1 MTEPH
6 TEPLP
11 IEVEAAAAWRG
22 LVKNF
27 GTLLL
32 GEGAAAFFGLVT
44 FLLLARN
51 LGPAGFGLVSVGIAL
66 VGWLS
71 LGVDSGT
78 EILSLRNVS
87 RDPAGFREL
96 AERILGLRIVTSLTV
111 AAVYLVI
118 IGVGTRSPS
127 NRAVYLGFAVALPAI
142 ALNLRWIVLGI
153 GGARAVAVGNLAARI
168 VFLCG
173 VVFAVVPHH
182 AVARVP
188 FAYATGEFVYAGAI
202 FLMVA
207 RRFGVL
213 VPRIDVAFWV
223 ATLRESIP
231 VMISSYAR
239 GIQFSFDV
247 LLIGFVLGPRDA
259 GFFSAAQKPVLFF
272 GTVIGLFYVS
282 FVSSYSAA
290 ASEFAS
296 LVLRRAVRTSLVVTL
311 PVAFTVAAVAEF
323 VIPIAFGHRYENAAP
338 VLAILAWKIPFSALT
353 APFSGLLIGTGQT
366 VVLMRNNVITAA
378 VTVLGNLLAVPLV
391 GIPGAAIVGVVSSA
405 TILTLNYRSAA
416 SRKLAPPLRALLAR
430 A

>member
-118 IGVGTRSPS
+118 IGIGTRSPS

-173 VVFAVVPHH
+173 VVLAV
-182 AVARVP
+182 
-188 FAYATGEFVYAGAI
+188 
-202 FLMVA
+202 LA
-207 RRFGVL
+207 RRLPERWFA
-213 VPRIDVAFWV
+213 IA
-223 ATLRESIP
+223 
-231 VMISSYAR
+231 M
-239 GIQFSFDV
+239 
-247 LLIGFVLGPRDA
+247 GFLALQLNLAVLGDLRTLLVISA
-259 GFFSAAQKPVLFF
+259 FSS
-272 GTVIGLFYVS
+272 THS
-282 FVSSYSAA
+282 D
-290 ASEFAS
+290 
-296 LVLRRAVRTSLVVTL
+296 
-311 PVAFTVAAVAEF
+311 
-323 VIPIAFGHRYENAAP
+323 
-338 VLAILAWKIPFSALT
+338 
-353 APFSGLLIGTGQT
+353 
-366 VVLMRNNVITAA
+366 
-378 VTVLGNLLAVPLV
+378 
-391 GIPGAAIVGVVSSA
+391 
-405 TILTLNYRSAA
+405 
-416 SRKLAPPLRALLAR
+416 ALLAASVSHVPSLIWAVLWTVISGMLLLWSSR
-430 A
+430 QALGYNRPRRTPLTV